1 MKRGY
6 TLRKINWVI
15 PGGRS
20 KRMFL
25 MLGCVSWILMLLCS
39 CGRNLPDSEQ
49 VIKRYLK
56 EKYNQEFQIVHTERK
71 NIGQNFGEFIN
82 TGEAVS
88 LNESDDA
95 FSFTIYED
103 GRITDNYPK
112 VILGNQ
118 IKQDIY
124 SILDH
129 GKLEYTNVDIRFI
142 ESDQEY
148 VTFEDYKSNHNVLI
162 FSDLKGLET
171 NVDKNIENAYDLLCA
186 LRDQGYYFCLT
197 IDIDK
202 ASKTIIYDQD
212 NEMISKEV
220 QLTGMY
226 ARWIV
231 MPKNSNSGSDLATYI
246 ASNAELL
253 TEQNYTDIDALVFAE
268 IIHRGFYG

>member
-212 NEMISKEV
+212 NEMISKDSFS
-220 QLTGMY
+220 Q
-226 ARWIV
+226 
-231 MPKNSNSGSDLATYI
+231 KFS
-246 ASNAELL
+246 
-253 TEQNYTDIDALVFAE
+253 
-268 IIHRGFYG
+268 

>member
-1 MKRGY
+1 MCHGY
-6 TLRKINWVI
+6 LCFCVVAEEICLIQNRWLNDIWRKIQS
-15 PGGRS
+15 G
-20 KRMFL
+20 
-25 MLGCVSWILMLLCS
+25 VSDCTYW
-39 CGRNLPDSEQ
+39 E
-49 VIKRYLK
+49 
-56 EKYNQEFQIVHTERK
+56 K

-212 NEMISKEV
+212 NEMISKDSFI
-220 QLTGMY
+220 Q
-226 ARWIV
+226 
-231 MPKNSNSGSDLATYI
+231 KFS
-246 ASNAELL
+246 
-253 TEQNYTDIDALVFAE
+253 
-268 IIHRGFYG
+268 

>member
-1 MKRGY
+1 MEFESLIFTGLEIPRDYLYETGY

-20 KRMFL
+20 KRRFL
-25 MLGCVSWILMLLCS
+25 MLGGVSWKLMLLCS

-212 NEMISKEV
+212 NEMISKDSFI
-220 QLTGMY
+220 Q
-226 ARWIV
+226 
-231 MPKNSNSGSDLATYI
+231 KFS
-246 ASNAELL
+246 
-253 TEQNYTDIDALVFAE
+253 
-268 IIHRGFYG
+268 

>member
-1 MKRGY
+1 M
-6 TLRKINWVI
+6 RKINWVI

-148 VTFEDYKSNHNVLI
+148 VRFLYNGIIIKHQKTEPTYTKTSLFLCEKRR
-162 FSDLKGLET
+162 FFMARREKG
-171 NVDKNIENAYDLLCA
+171 VVP
-186 LRDQGYYFCLT
+186 
-197 IDIDK
+197 
-202 ASKTIIYDQD
+202 IIYF
-212 NEMISKEV
+212 EKE
-220 QLTGMY
+220 
-226 ARWIV
+226 
-231 MPKNSNSGSDLATYI
+231 
-246 ASNAELL
+246 
-253 TEQNYTDIDALVFAE
+253 
-268 IIHRGFYG
+268 RGKSF

>member
-148 VTFEDYKSNHNVLI
+148 VRFLYNGIIIKHQKTEPTYTKTSLFLCEKRR
-162 FSDLKGLET
+162 FFMARREKG
-171 NVDKNIENAYDLLCA
+171 VVP
-186 LRDQGYYFCLT
+186 
-197 IDIDK
+197 
-202 ASKTIIYDQD
+202 IIYF
-212 NEMISKEV
+212 EKE
-220 QLTGMY
+220 
-226 ARWIV
+226 
-231 MPKNSNSGSDLATYI
+231 
-246 ASNAELL
+246 
-253 TEQNYTDIDALVFAE
+253 
-268 IIHRGFYG
+268 RGKSF

>member
-1 MKRGY
+1 M
-6 TLRKINWVI
+6 RKINWVI

-103 GRITDNYPK
+103 GRSTDNYPK

-148 VTFEDYKSNHNVLI
+148 VRFLYNGIIIKHQKTEPTYTKTSLFLCEKRRFLMARRE
-162 FSDLKGLET
+162 KG
-171 NVDKNIENAYDLLCA
+171 VVP
-186 LRDQGYYFCLT
+186 
-197 IDIDK
+197 
-202 ASKTIIYDQD
+202 IIYF
-212 NEMISKEV
+212 EKE
-220 QLTGMY
+220 
-226 ARWIV
+226 
-231 MPKNSNSGSDLATYI
+231 
-246 ASNAELL
+246 
-253 TEQNYTDIDALVFAE
+253 
-268 IIHRGFYG
+268 RGKSF

>member
-1 MKRGY
+1 
-6 TLRKINWVI
+6 
-15 PGGRS
+15 
-20 KRMFL
+20 
-25 MLGCVSWILMLLCS
+25 MLLCS

-56 EKYNQEFQIVHTERK
+56 GKYNQEFQIVHTERK

-129 GKLEYTNVDIRFI
+129 GKLVYW
-142 ESDQEY
+142 
-148 VTFEDYKSNHNVLI
+148 H
-162 FSDLKGLET
+162 
-171 NVDKNIENAYDLLCA
+171 
-186 LRDQGYYFCLT
+186 
-197 IDIDK
+197 ID
-202 ASKTIIYDQD
+202 
-212 NEMISKEV
+212 
-220 QLTGMY
+220 
-226 ARWIV
+226 
-231 MPKNSNSGSDLATYI
+231 
-246 ASNAELL
+246 
-253 TEQNYTDIDALVFAE
+253 F
-268 IIHRGFYG
+268 

>member
-1 MKRGY
+1 
-6 TLRKINWVI
+6 
-15 PGGRS
+15 
-20 KRMFL
+20 
-25 MLGCVSWILMLLCS
+25 MLLCS

-171 NVDKNIENAYDLLCA
+171 NVDKNIANAYDLLCA
-186 LRDQGYYFCLT
+186 RRDQGYYFCLT

-212 NEMISKEV
+212 NEMISKDSFI
-220 QLTGMY
+220 Q
-226 ARWIV
+226 
-231 MPKNSNSGSDLATYI
+231 KFS
-246 ASNAELL
+246 
-253 TEQNYTDIDALVFAE
+253 
-268 IIHRGFYG
+268 

>member
-95 FSFTIYED
+95 FSLYRKFLKSSEIVYNRLEIKNDITKERRGLRHDVVYEVFCF
-103 GRITDNYPK
+103 G
-112 VILGNQ
+112 LG
-118 IKQDIY
+118 
-124 SILDH
+124 
-129 GKLEYTNVDIRFI
+129 
-142 ESDQEY
+142 
-148 VTFEDYKSNHNVLI
+148 
-162 FSDLKGLET
+162 
-171 NVDKNIENAYDLLCA
+171 
-186 LRDQGYYFCLT
+186 
-197 IDIDK
+197 
-202 ASKTIIYDQD
+202 
-212 NEMISKEV
+212 
-220 QLTGMY
+220 
-226 ARWIV
+226 
-231 MPKNSNSGSDLATYI
+231 
-246 ASNAELL
+246 
-253 TEQNYTDIDALVFAE
+253 
-268 IIHRGFYG
+268 

>member
-1 MKRGY
+1 M
-6 TLRKINWVI
+6 RKINWVI

-202 ASKTIIYDQD
+202 ASKTSVYKGYKQDKIEMRGDRAEMSDFPLYLNTVAGGLDCRDQTIGGFSFVVKIYA
-212 NEMISKEV
+212 V
-220 QLTGMY
+220 P
-226 ARWIV
+226 V
-231 MPKNSNSGSDLATYI
+231 
-246 ASNAELL
+246 
-253 TEQNYTDIDALVFAE
+253 VE
-268 IIHRGFYG
+268 IIG

>member
-1 MKRGY
+1 
-6 TLRKINWVI
+6 LRKINWVI

-148 VTFEDYKSNHNVLI
+148 VRFLYNGIIIKHQKTEPTYTKTSLFLCEKRR
-162 FSDLKGLET
+162 FFMARREKG
-171 NVDKNIENAYDLLCA
+171 VVP
-186 LRDQGYYFCLT
+186 
-197 IDIDK
+197 
-202 ASKTIIYDQD
+202 IIYF
-212 NEMISKEV
+212 EKE
-220 QLTGMY
+220 
-226 ARWIV
+226 
-231 MPKNSNSGSDLATYI
+231 
-246 ASNAELL
+246 
-253 TEQNYTDIDALVFAE
+253 
-268 IIHRGFYG
+268 RGKSF